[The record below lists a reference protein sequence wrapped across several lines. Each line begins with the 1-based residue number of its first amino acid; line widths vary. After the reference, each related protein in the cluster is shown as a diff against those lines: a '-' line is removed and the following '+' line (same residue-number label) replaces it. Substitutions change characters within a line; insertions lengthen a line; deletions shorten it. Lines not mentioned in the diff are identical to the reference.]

1 MIFKLIKKIL
11 LYELNGKQIFTRYRQ
26 GVQITRASQQ
36 DVVVER

>member
-1 MIFKLIKKIL
+1 MIFNLIN
-11 LYELNGKQIFTRYRQ
+11 EKQIFTCYRQ